1 MSRFNVPAP
10 RAMGP
15 GPGRHPGPHQPPPPR
30 GSRRVPEAGDDDDLD
45 DCPLCCSELDA
56 TDRRFKPCHCGY
68 QICAWCW
75 HQLMERAVASHTHGR
90 CPACRTQYDES
101 TIRFSAPSDAE
112 LAAES
117 ERLRLKKEKD
127 PDGFTTVSKGSN
139 RKQTLNP
146 KPQTLNTLT
155 LMQRKRLFDV
165 RVIRRNLVY
174 VVGVTPR
181 FCHEKQLHDL
191 SIFQKY
197 GAVLKIHATPP
208 KPNSVLPT
216 GSAYVT
222 FDNDQSAALCI
233 RGVDGTALDG
243 KTLRASFGTTK
254 YCTSFL
260 KNIKCV
266 NPNCLYLHDGGEE
279 SDSFTKEEMLAQY
292 GAKNTKAFQ
301 DAARSAGGVGG
312 AGSAQG
318 NPAGPAILQSG
329 SPHQGVGGYK
339 GNNFNPHYS
348 LGNQTLNQ
356 APGRERFDPG
366 GATGPGSSR
375 GNLFA
380 RDDRFGDKKTGN
392 GVRGNG
398 NGENGGFSN
407 GAFHA
412 EPTSGTRGVTRDVRP
427 AGGGGGGHSSSSLR
441 GGIPAPRLGVP
452 VLGTNCGARNGN
464 GGVNGAVGVGNGS
477 DLTTGMTN
485 LLRIDHRNDNR
496 GAGTQHHGGDP
507 SAGVFGN
514 GKASPPPVP
523 TGAPPPG
530 SQTHRERSR
539 FGFAEEN

>member
-1 MSRFNVPAP
+1 MDVVLYYLTVPCVPDTMSLPVVQSL
-10 RAMGP
+10 
-15 GPGRHPGPHQPPPPR
+15 RH
-30 GSRRVPEAGDDDDLD
+30 
-45 DCPLCCSELDA
+45 
-56 TDRRFKPCHCGY
+56 T
-68 QICAWCW
+68 
-75 HQLMERAVASHTHGR
+75 
-90 CPACRTQYDES
+90 
-101 TIRFSAPSDAE
+101 APSDPFPF
-112 LAAES
+112 
-117 ERLRLKKEKD
+117 
-127 PDGFTTVSKGSN
+127 PDT
-139 RKQTLNP
+139 R
-146 KPQTLNTLT
+146 
-155 LMQRKRLFDV
+155 
-165 RVIRRNLVY
+165 
-174 VVGVTPR
+174 
-181 FCHEKQLHDL
+181 HDL
-191 SIFQKY
+191 PDPF
-197 GAVLKIHATPP
+197 
-208 KPNSVLPT
+208 
-216 GSAYVT
+216 
-222 FDNDQSAALCI
+222 LCP
-233 RGVDGTALDG
+233 
-243 KTLRASFGTTK
+243 SCQ

-318 NPAGPAILQSG
+318 NPAGPAILQLG

-441 GGIPAPRLGVP
+441 GGIPAPRLGFP

-464 GGVNGAVGVGNGS
+464 GGVNGKFS
-477 DLTTGMTN
+477 HLP
-485 LLRIDHRNDNR
+485 H
-496 GAGTQHHGGDP
+496 
-507 SAGVFGN
+507 SAD
-514 GKASPPPVP
+514 SLPV
-523 TGAPPPG
+523 
-530 SQTHRERSR
+530 QD
-539 FGFAEEN
+539 